1 MRVACV
7 WRLQV
12 GLRRL
17 GYYVLARFG
26 DVQTRDAA
34 FLARE
39 AGTSF
44 FVNAAAASSSAQL
57 AGNEPLPDTVGELLF
72 LEFMIFLESQAH
84 IHLRRGTEGKGEGNW
99 KQLNATVSVA
109 S

>member
-1 MRVACV
+1 MRASGAYRSDSGVSATTSLRGLATCKHAT
-7 WRLQV
+7 RRSLQ
-12 GLRRL
+12 
-17 GYYVLARFG
+17 
-26 DVQTRDAA
+26 
-34 FLARE
+34 

-57 AGNEPLPDTVGELLF
+57 AGNEPLPDIVGELLF
-72 LEFMIFLESQAH
+72 LEFIIFLESQAH
-84 IHLRRGTEGKGEGNW
+84 VHLRRGTEGKGEGNW